1 MSAIRSEAPAFSIND
16 AVEAAKRFYGLSE
29 CVRQLPSE
37 RDQNFLFEGKDGLFT
52 LKIANRDEK
61 REVLDFQNRAI
72 ERTGCLKVIPA
83 TQGQEIVEFQGHL
96 VRLVTYIPGVPL
108 GEFAPH
114 SPELLSNFG
123 RALGNVDKALASF
136 SHAAD
141 GRDLYWDIRNAQ
153 RVIESYKHLIRDEG
167 RRSLVE
173 RILGRWVVAVVP
185 EVERLRVSV
194 IHSDA
199 NDYNV
204 IVRSEQSVGLIDFG
218 DMVKSF
224 TVAEPAIACAYVML
238 HKPDPIAAAA
248 EVVRGYHE
256 VYPLTPV
263 EISHLYDFIRVRLA
277 MSVTIA
283 AHQKELEPDNAY
295 LLISEK
301 PAWALL
307 EKLDSVHPR
316 LVHYIFREVCGLP
329 ACPEAAAVVSY
340 LGGADC
346 ARVVDGDLT
355 GPAAIVLDLSIG
367 SLDVGTIDEV
377 EDVGRFTKIL
387 FRRME
392 DAGATVGV
400 GRYNEPRGLY
410 TSPLFSSESNDG
422 PEWRTIH
429 LGIDLFMLAESPVYT
444 PLDGVVHSVKNND
457 QSLDYGPTIIVR
469 HATADGVTFYTL
481 YGHLSIDSLQ
491 MVKPGQQVRRGEQ
504 IAKIGTYPTNGGWA
518 PHLHFQVI
526 CDMLERDGEFPGVAA
541 PSRREVWLS
550 LSPDANLVL
559 KIPASKFPADPPS
572 REETLQSRLEAIGPS
587 LSISYK
593 SPLKIVRGSGA
604 YLYDDV
610 GRGYLDCV
618 NNVAHV
624 GHAHPKVVRAAQRQM
639 AVLNTNTRYLHDNII
654 GYARRLTA
662 KLPQELSVCFFVNS
676 GSEANDLALRLARA
690 HTRAKDMVV
699 METAY
704 HGNLSSL
711 IEISPYKFDGPGGAG
726 AASHVHKLAMADGFR
741 VKRTAAEYA
750 DEVRSAVGGRPTI
763 FFMESLLSCA
773 GQVVLPEGYL
783 KAAYGIVREA
793 GGVCV
798 ADEVQV
804 GFGRVGS
811 HFWGFETQGV
821 VPDIVTMGKSIG
833 NGHPLGAVV
842 TTREIASSFNNGME
856 YFNTYGGNPV
866 SCAVGAAVMDVI
878 EEEGLQER
886 ALRVGQRLRA
896 GLEGLMER
904 HPLVG
909 DVRGLGLF
917 LGIELV
923 RDCGTLEPAPE
934 EASYVVERMKRRGV
948 LLSTDGPFHNV
959 IKIKPPMSFSAD
971 GAEMLVAGLDVVL
984 RERK

>member
-1 MSAIRSEAPAFSIND
+1 MSAIRSEAPTFSIND
-16 AVEAAKRFYGLSE
+16 AVAAATRFYGLAE
-29 CVRQLPSE
+29 CIRQLPSE
-37 RDQNFLFEGKDGLFT
+37 RDQNFLFQGKDGLFT

-72 ERTGCLKVIPA
+72 QLTGCLKVIP
-83 TQGQEIVEFQGHL
+83 TNQGQEVVEFQGHL
-96 VRLVTYIPGVPL
+96 VRLVSYIPGVPL

-114 SPELLSNFG
+114 SPELLSTLG
-123 RALGNVDKALASF
+123 RVLGTVDKSLAAF
-136 SHAAD
+136 SHTAD
-141 GRDLYWDIRNAQ
+141 GRDLYWDMRNAQ
-153 RVIESYKHLIRDEG
+153 PVIESYKHLIRDDG
-167 RRSLVE
+167 RRGLVE
-173 RILGRWVVAVVP
+173 GILRRWCDDVVP
-185 EVERLRVSV
+185 AFGELRVSV
-194 IHSDA
+194 IHNDA

-204 IVRSEQSVGLIDFG
+204 IVRDEESVGLIDFG

-224 TVAEPAIACAYVML
+224 TVSEPAIACAYVML
-238 HKPDPIAAAA
+238 NKPDPVAAAA

-256 VYPLTPV
+256 VHPLTAA
-263 EISHLYDFIRVRLA
+263 EIARLYDFIRMRLA

-307 EKLDSVHPR
+307 EKLAAVHPR
-316 LVHYIFREVCGLP
+316 LVHYIFREACGLS
-329 ACPEAAAVVSY
+329 ACPQSGAVGSW
-340 LGGADC
+340 LRETDC
-346 ARVVDGDLT
+346 ARVVDADLT
-355 GPAAIVLDLSIG
+355 GPDAMVLDLSIG
-367 SLDVGTIDEV
+367 SLDIGTIDEV
-377 EDVGRFTKIL
+377 EDVDRFTKIL

-410 TSPLFSSESNDG
+410 TSPLFSAESNDG

-429 LGIDLFMLAESPVYT
+429 LGIDLFMLADSPVYT
-444 PLDGVVHSVKNND
+444 PLGGVVHSVKNND
-457 QSLDYGPTIIVR
+457 QALDYGPTIIVR
-469 HATADGVTFYTL
+469 HETSGGVPFFTL

-491 MVKPGQQVRRGEQ
+491 MVKVGQRLGRGEQ

-541 PSRREVWLS
+541 PSRRGVWLS

-559 KIPASKFPADPPS
+559 KIPQAKFPKDPPS
-572 REETLQSRLEAIGPS
+572 REETLQARLEAVGPS

-624 GHAHPKVVRAAQRQM
+624 GHAHPRVVKAAQRQM

-654 GYARRLTA
+654 EYARRLTA
-662 KLPQELSVCFFVNS
+662 KLPGNLSVCFFVNS

-690 HTRAKDMVV
+690 HTKAKDMVV

-711 IEISPYKFDGPGGAG
+711 IDISPYKFDGPGGAG
-726 AASHVHKLAMADGFR
+726 AAAHVHKLSMADGFR

-750 DEVRSAVGGRPTI
+750 DEVKMAVGGRPSA

-773 GQVVLPEGYL
+773 GQVVLPAGYL
-783 KAAYGIVREA
+783 HNAYRFVREA

-842 TTREIASSFNNGME
+842 TTREIAASFNNGME

-878 EEEGLQER
+878 EEEGLQHH
-886 ALRVGQRLRA
+886 ALQVGSELKA
-896 GLEGLMER
+896 GLEGLKER
-904 HPLVG
+904 HALVG

-923 RDCGTLEPAPE
+923 RDRVTLEPAAD
-934 EASYVVERMKRRGV
+934 EASYVVERMKRRGI
-948 LLSTDGPFHNV
+948 LLSTDGPLHNV
-959 IKIKPPMSFSAD
+959 IKIKPPLAFSSDA
-971 GAEMLVAGLDVVL
+971 AQLLVAGLDVVL